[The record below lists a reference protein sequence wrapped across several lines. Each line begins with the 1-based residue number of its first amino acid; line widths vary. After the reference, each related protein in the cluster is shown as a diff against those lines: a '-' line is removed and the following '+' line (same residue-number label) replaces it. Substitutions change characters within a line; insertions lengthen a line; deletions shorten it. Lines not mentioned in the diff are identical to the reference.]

1 MISQQLKS
9 GTSGRREVEKRTCEE
24 EKRIGHNTHGE
35 AVSLLFMS
43 GPRDPA
49 AGNLARLLDSIHS
62 GKDNTRQK
70 LNLTPIM
77 TIANITHLRFITV
90 FVAVYSSIFLAR
102 IGPLRLHTLTS
113 SGTSEPFWR
122 IST

>member
-43 GPRDPA
+43 GPRDSA
-49 AGNLARLLDSIHS
+49 AGKWQGCLTHYIQV
-62 GKDNTRQK
+62 KTTPRQK

-77 TIANITHLRFITV
+77 MLANIAHCASPQSLLL
-90 FVAVYSSIFLAR
+90 SIPQSFLLVLD
-102 IGPLRLHTLTS
+102 P
-113 SGTSEPFWR
+113 
-122 IST
+122 